1 MTDTTKKRPRRRGPG
16 TVALACAAG
25 MSAAAALLA
34 GCSNSGTA
42 TATGLGSG
50 AAHGSAPG
58 GQAEGSV
65 PAPGRPAS
73 GSRQPAARTTG
84 LVSAQSIIYTASL
97 TVQASNVPAAAQRAA
112 GIVAGAG
119 GYTAGEQESSL
130 PGRRQVT
137 TASLQLKI
145 PVAGYPATLSR
156 LSTQLGTRTSLSQ
169 QARDV
174 TQQVTDVASR
184 VASAQAAIA
193 QLRAL
198 LKRAGSVGDLLAVQD
213 QINSQESDLEALQA
227 QQRALAHQTT
237 YATVSLLL
245 LSHHQAIVK
254 KKTKHGFVAGL
265 AAGWRGLRR
274 ATTWLLTVIGS
285 ALPFAVILALAGG
298 IGYVGWKRV
307 SRRRPPPTTAD

>member
-1 MTDTTKKRPRRRGPG
+1 M
-16 TVALACAAG
+16 ALACAAG

-34 GCSNSGTA
+34 GCSNGGSSSGA
-42 TATGLGSG
+42 GTATGLGSG
-50 AAHGSAPG
+50 AAHSSALGSP
-58 GQAEGSV
+58 AEGSV
-65 PAPGRPAS
+65 PAPGQAAS
-73 GSRQPAARTTG
+73 GSRQPAAQTTR
-84 LVSAQSIIYTASL
+84 LVSAQSIIYTARL
-97 TVQASNVPAAAQRAA
+97 TVQASNVPAAAARAA
-112 GIVAGAG
+112 SIVASAG
-119 GYTAGEQESSL
+119 GYTAGEQESSQ

-198 LKRAGSVGDLLAVQD
+198 LKRAGSVGDLLSVQD

-227 QQRALAHQTT
+227 QQRVLAHQTT
-237 YATVSLLL
+237 FATVSLL

-254 KKTKHGFVAGL
+254 KKAKHGFAAGL

-274 ATTWLLTVIGS
+274 ATTWLLTVLGS
-285 ALPFAVILALAGG
+285 VLPFAVIVALAGG

-307 SRRRPPPTTAD
+307 LRRRPPPTTAD